1 MVKLGVSNYVFL
13 EANITLPV
21 AIINDSGSR
30 SIVQE
35 TLSSDFLE
43 CISGVVQE
51 RSAET
56 FQHAMWNTS
65 ITVQHISSSLD
76 FPISQ
81 TRRRPCTR

>member
-1 MVKLGVSNYVFL
+1 MFL
-13 EANITLPV
+13 EANSTLPV
-21 AIINDSGSR
+21 AIIHNRGSR

-43 CISGVVQE
+43 RISGVVQE

-65 ITVQHISSSLD
+65 ITFQHISSSLD

-81 TRRRPCTR
+81 MRRRPYTD